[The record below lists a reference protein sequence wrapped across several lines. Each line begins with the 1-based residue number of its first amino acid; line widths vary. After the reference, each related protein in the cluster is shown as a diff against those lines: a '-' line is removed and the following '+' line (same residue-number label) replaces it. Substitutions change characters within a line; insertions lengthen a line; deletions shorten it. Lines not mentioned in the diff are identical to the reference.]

1 MTPNTPPTIL
11 MSRAVTLLISTPA
24 RRWNLTS
31 GNRLVMRQSVAC
43 VPTELDWKLA
53 APEVGPAFFI
63 LATRGLGAGAGLKRV
78 TATNFVTSTRRS
90 YVPAGEAGVGTEAP
104 TRIVMCALVPTNS
117 WMKGQRGRKEG
128 MMTMRWREAT
138 NS

>member
-1 MTPNTPPTIL
+1 MIPNTPPTIPT
-11 MSRAVTLLISTPA
+11 SRAVTLLIFTLA
-24 RRWNLTS
+24 RRWIHTN

-43 VPTELDWKLA
+43 VPTELEWRLA

-90 YVPAGEAGVGTEAP
+90 YVPVGEAGVGMEAP
-104 TRIVMCALVPTNS
+104 TRIEMCALVQTKR
-117 WMKGQRGRKEG
+117 WMKGQRGR
-128 MMTMRWREAT
+128 
-138 NS
+138 